1 MEVLVA
7 LIGGLCV
14 AIPNLIA
21 TLVSNKNSKRQA
33 EENKNLTLYRIDQLE
48 TKVDKHN
55 SVMERTFIIEEKIKE
70 MNEDIKELKAYH
82 K

>member
-1 MEVLVA
+1 MEILVA

-14 AIPNLIA
+14 AVPNLIA
-21 TLVSNKNSKRQA
+21 TLVSNKNNKRQA

>member
-1 MEVLVA
+1 MEILVA

-33 EENKNLTLYRIDQLE
+33 EENKNLTLYRIDKLE

>member
-1 MEVLVA
+1 MEILVA

-70 MNEDIKELKAYH
+70 MNEDIKELKSYH

>member
-1 MEVLVA
+1 MEIAIA

-14 AIPNLIA
+14 AVPNLIA

>member
-1 MEVLVA
+1 MEILVA

-70 MNEDIKELKAYH
+70 INEDIKELKAYH

>member
-1 MEVLVA
+1 MEILVA

-14 AIPNLIA
+14 AVPNLIA

-33 EENKNLTLYRIDQLE
+33 EENKNLTLYRIDKLE